1 MYKYMKPLLGSIM
14 LVGILSLIHVASALV
29 VPTLTALIINEG
41 VLQGNVERIAHLSTQ
56 MILASLVTV
65 VGALLAVY
73 MSAHIASRISFSL
86 RQDLVQAL
94 QAFSLSEYSKFG
106 TGTLLMRATRDV
118 EKIQSVL
125 AEGINLILPMPIMLL
140 GGLGLTFYKSTELGF
155 VILAIMIIMVS
166 IMGIIQKRALP
177 IVRRVQL
184 QLDYITD
191 LVRDH
196 MLGMSVIRAFN
207 RSDDEN
213 ARENIAFTDMADEN
227 IRLART
233 YAIGLPSI
241 LIIFNLSTVIILW
254 AGGYNVSAG
263 ALQIGDIMA
272 IIEYATLILLNLLMA
287 VFVLLD
293 VPEAM
298 ICYRRIQEI
307 LQHKLEDFKGLSSD
321 MDTEGIEGI
330 QNRDEADSLKQGSAA
345 TLKRGSSDTSIQIAG
360 DVEAP
365 SAKTSLLAV
374 DENGDISD
382 FDDDVILAF
391 KNVSFRYDQ
400 AEEPAL
406 SHISFTLKKGEHLA
420 IMGDIG
426 SGKSTIAKL
435 ILGLFPIE
443 SGRIELF
450 HKNIYEQDLK
460 SVRQHIGYVPQKAYL
475 FTGTIAENIAYG
487 AYGLGSYEDNYKV
500 MGDSEASLSK
510 EIVSKVSL
518 CAIQRACD
526 LAGATEFI
534 LKLPDQY
541 NHQLSQGGTNVSGGQ
556 RQRLAMAR
564 ALLRC
569 PDILL
574 FDDSFSA
581 LDGTTEQFVRHAID
595 RELRAHPR
603 RAFISIE
610 QKVSAARKADRI
622 LVINQGQAVGYGT
635 HEELVANCEI
645 YGQIV
650 ASQEVAV

>member
-1 MYKYMKPLLGSIM
+1 MKPLLGSIM

-94 QAFSLSEYSKFG
+94 QAFSLSDYSKFG

-166 IMGIIQKRALP
+166 IMGMIQKRALP

-213 ARENIAFTDMADEN
+213 ARENMAFTDMADEN

-321 MDTEGIEGI
+321 MDTEGIEEI
-330 QNRDEADSLKQGSAA
+330 QNRDEADSLK
-345 TLKRGSSDTSIQIAG
+345 RGSSDTPIQIAG
-360 DVEAP
+360 DVAAP

-443 SGRIELF
+443 AGRIELF

-500 MGDSEASLSK
+500 VGDSEASLSK

>member
-1 MYKYMKPLLGSIM
+1 M
-14 LVGILSLIHVASALV
+14 V

-94 QAFSLSEYSKFG
+94 QAFSLSDYSKFG

-166 IMGIIQKRALP
+166 IMGMIQKRALP

-213 ARENIAFTDMADEN
+213 ARENTAFTDMADEN

-330 QNRDEADSLKQGSAA
+330 QNRDKADSLKQGSADS
-345 TLKRGSSDTSIQIAG
+345 LKRGSSDTSIQIAG

-460 SVRQHIGYVPQKAYL
+460 SVRQYIGYVPQKAYL

-635 HEELVANCEI
+635 HEELVASCEI

>member
-1 MYKYMKPLLGSIM
+1 MKPLLGSIM
-14 LVGILSLIHVASALV
+14 LVGILSLIHVSALV

-94 QAFSLSEYSKFG
+94 QAFSLSDYSKFG

-166 IMGIIQKRALP
+166 IMGMIQKRALP

-213 ARENIAFTDMADEN
+213 ARENTAFTDMADEN

-330 QNRDEADSLKQGSAA
+330 QNRDKADSLKQGSADS
-345 TLKRGSSDTSIQIAG
+345 LKRGSSDTSIQIAG

-460 SVRQHIGYVPQKAYL
+460 SVRQYIGYVPQKAYL

-635 HEELVANCEI
+635 HEELVASCEI

>member
-1 MYKYMKPLLGSIM
+1 M
-14 LVGILSLIHVASALV
+14 V

-94 QAFSLSEYSKFG
+94 QAFSLSDYSKFG

-166 IMGIIQKRALP
+166 IMGMIQKRALP

-213 ARENIAFTDMADEN
+213 ARENTAFTDMADEN

-307 LQHKLEDFKGLSSD
+307 LQHKIEDFKGLSSD

-330 QNRDEADSLKQGSAA
+330 QNRDKADSLKQGSADS
-345 TLKRGSSDTSIQIAG
+345 LKRGSSDTSIQIAG

-460 SVRQHIGYVPQKAYL
+460 SVRQYIGYVPQKAYL

-635 HEELVANCEI
+635 HEELVASCEI